1 MDPALNTSQNQTAP
15 RKLGT
20 VKLYCRCGQ
29 KVRITLPAPKPEGRC
44 PKCGHVFV
52 LPQVPFEYQ
61 APAASPAQA
70 SAQTQTPTP
79 IPTAQ
84 GAPAAV
90 PTGRRESAG

>member
-1 MDPALNTSQNQTAP
+1 MDPGQGTPQGQTAP

-29 KVRITLPAPKPEGRC
+29 KVRITLPAPKPSGRC

-61 APAASPAQA
+61 APAASTAQA
-70 SAQTQTPTP
+70 SAQNQTQTPTP
-79 IPTAQ
+79 VPTAQ

-90 PTGRRESAG
+90 PAERRE